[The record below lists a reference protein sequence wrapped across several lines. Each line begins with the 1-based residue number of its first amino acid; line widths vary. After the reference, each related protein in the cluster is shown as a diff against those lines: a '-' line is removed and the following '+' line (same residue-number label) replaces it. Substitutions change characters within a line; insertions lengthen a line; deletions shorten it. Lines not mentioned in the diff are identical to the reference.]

1 MLSEQALRGMAIG
14 GGNVAVPPKKVELRE
29 AEGKVAI
36 TKTIRSAI

>member
-1 MLSEQALRGMAIG
+1 MAIG

-36 TKTIRSAI
+36 TKTISSAI